1 MPIPHK
7 VVFDMESPV
16 TSVIL
21 DKEDFDDLI
30 DSLASVLQE
39 GTKRTGKKTI
49 EKIKKSKALPT
60 ITRGLNT
67 ELVFDKFGIET
78 DLASFIVRGTSKRM
92 LEGALN

>member
-1 MPIPHK
+1 MPMPDK
-7 VVFDMESPV
+7 VVFDMESPI

-39 GTKRTGKKTI
+39 DTKRTGRKTI
-49 EKIKKSKALPT
+49 ERIKKSKALPT

-67 ELVFDKFGIET
+67 ERVFNKFGIET
-78 DLASFIVRGTSKRM
+78 DLAYFIVRGTSKMRWK
-92 LEGALN
+92 EH